1 MRHRLIPPASAVL
14 FLSLAAVWT
23 ATPAG
28 ADWLVLRD
36 GSRVETQG
44 VWQVKGK
51 QVVFTARDGKLSAL
65 RLVDVDLDASARATA
80 PPPAAEAAV
89 PVEPEKKKAVLV
101 LTDKDVG
108 HVNESGD
115 PVQPAEAAKEGAD
128 GAQAKPD
135 AAPAQPAGG
144 VVVDSWERTAMA
156 DSSGVEIFGSIK
168 NTGTNT
174 ATDITVVAKVYD
186 ESGGLLGTADAKLG
200 AGILP
205 PSRTTNFRATFAG
218 ILSFATARF
227 EVQNRSLLTQSP
239 PPPAGSSTR

>member
-1 MRHRLIPPASAVL
+1 MRHRLICQGSMVL
-14 FLSLAAVWT
+14 FLSLAAAGA

-36 GSRVETQG
+36 GSRVETKG

-51 QVVFTARDGKLSAL
+51 QVVFTQKDGRLAAL
-65 RLVDVDLDASARATA
+65 RLIDVDLDASARATA
-80 PPPAAEAAV
+80 PPPAAVVAAA
-89 PVEPEKKKAVLV
+89 PEPEKKKSVLV

-108 HVNESGD
+108 HVNESGEPMQKGEAKAGD
-115 PVQPAEAAKEGAD
+115 ADKAGAKPEAA
-128 GAQAKPD
+128 
-135 AAPAQPAGG
+135 AQPAGG

-156 DSSGVEIFGSIK
+156 DGSGVEIFGSLK

-200 AGILP
+200 AGVLA
-205 PSRTTNFRATFAG
+205 PSRTTNFRASFAG
-218 ILSFATARF
+218 ILSFASARF
-227 EVQNRSLLTQSP
+227 EVQNRSLLTSST
-239 PPPAGSSTR
+239 PPAGSSTR

>member
-1 MRHRLIPPASAVL
+1 MRHRPIPLGPVVL
-14 FLSLAAVWT
+14 VLSLAAAW
-23 ATPAG
+23 AAMPAD
-28 ADWLVLRD
+28 ADWLVLHD
-36 GSRVETQG
+36 GSRVETKG
-44 VWQVKGK
+44 TWQVKGK
-51 QVVFTARDGKLSAL
+51 QVVFTGKDGKLSAL

-80 PPPAAEAAV
+80 PPPAAEVATA
-89 PVEPEKKKAVLV
+89 VEPEKRKAVLV

-108 HVNESGD
+108 HVTDGGD
-115 PVQPAEAAKEGAD
+115 AVQKDGAAKEGGD

-135 AAPAQPAGG
+135 AAAAQPVGG

-156 DSSGVEIFGSIK
+156 DSTGVEIFGSIK

-200 AGILP
+200 AGILA
-205 PSRTTNFRATFAG
+205 PSRTTNFRASFAG
-218 ILSFATARF
+218 ILNFATARF